1 MVEVQ
6 LGELDAAGEK
16 LSKIGGVLGG
26 IDLATP
32 VEGVPPALP
41 NAATAPATLGVAVR
55 LAAAVQVYTER
66 VAELAAATRQCAVN
80 YRASDDETAAR
91 FTELSRR

>member
-6 LGELDAAGEK
+6 LDELDAAGEK
-16 LSKIGGVLGG
+16 LSKTGGALGG

-32 VEGVPPALP
+32 VEGVATALP
-41 NAATAPATLGVAVR
+41 HAATAPATLGVAMR
-55 LAAAVQVYTER
+55 LAAAVQVYAER
-66 VAELAAATRQCAVN
+66 VAELAAATQQCAVN
-80 YRASDDETAAR
+80 YRASDDEAVAR